1 MNNTALSW
9 CTNLHSA
16 PSPSLLKPTP
26 LPTLLIIIAQFLII
40 DSTGHFE
47 AERESRMGWRRVE
60 LHCGSVWGHCCE
72 GNWVKIPPSK
82 RSSGGSRGGQSPPLI
97 FRPNWG
103 PKSRKN
109 NWGDPPL
116 HSMAGWW
123 ARRTRN
129 PAVPGSSPA
138 LATWRICSRS
148 SRVQIIGHAYK

>member
-82 RSSGGSRGGQSPPLI
+82 RSSGGSRGGPSPPLI

-103 PKSRKN
+103 PKSRKK
-109 NWGDPPL
+109 NWGDAPPL
-116 HSMAGWW
+116 SQHGRMVSASHSKSGGP
-123 ARRTRN
+123 RFE
-129 PAVPGSSPA
+129 
-138 LATWRICSRS
+138 SRS
-148 SRVQIIGHAYK
+148 GDLEDLFSVVPSSDHRPRL